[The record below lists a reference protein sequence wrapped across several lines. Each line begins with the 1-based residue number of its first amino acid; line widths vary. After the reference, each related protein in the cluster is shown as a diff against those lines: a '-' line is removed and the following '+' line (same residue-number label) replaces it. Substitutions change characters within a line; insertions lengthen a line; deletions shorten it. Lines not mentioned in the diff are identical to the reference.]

1 MLKGLKWLFRTLTG
15 LAILLVAL
23 LIISRNLPI
32 PTDEAAALESMAI
45 QPASWQHPEHNAFPA
60 VWLLPYEGVAPS
72 DRPSL
77 LAEDLARQKKGMAA
91 TPAEPVMES
100 IAAERYTR
108 IERGVPR
115 WCGRDVPSC
124 LAQVRE
130 HADEVADAH
139 KGHDA
144 LHARIAA
151 LVQYTHMRS
160 PFVQDL
166 SMPYPEFGLL
176 LDRTSSLAL
185 AHVRGESAV
194 ALQGVCEDATAA
206 RVLMRDGDN
215 LITALIGAGWAER
228 SANLFTEMLAE
239 LPATT
244 AVPAQCRIAFVPP
257 EVEELDLCQPL
268 RGEFAFQASGLRPE
282 LLPLHQRWQFNTRKT
297 QARTAWLLS
306 RSCAEPVRA
315 QIEAG
320 QPVRLPEPRPAWTL
334 DCADNLAGCVLMGI
348 QSPNY
353 EEYIHRMQR
362 SGVALEK
369 AYGTMADRR

>member
-1 MLKGLKWLFRTLTG
+1 MLKGLKWLLWTLIG

-23 LIISRNLPI
+23 LTISRNLPI
-32 PTDEAAALESMAI
+32 PKDEAAALESMAI

-77 LAEDLARQKKGMAA
+77 LAEDLARQKQGMAA

-100 IAAERYTR
+100 IAAERYSK
-108 IERGVPR
+108 IERGIPR

-139 KGHDA
+139 EGHDA

-151 LVQYTHMRS
+151 LGQYTHMRS
-160 PFVQDL
+160 PFIQDVN
-166 SMPYPEFGLL
+166 MPIPQFSLL

-194 ALQGVCEDATAA
+194 ALQGICEDASAA
-206 RVLMRDGDN
+206 RMLMRDGDN
-215 LITALIGAGWAER
+215 LISAMIGGSWAQR
-228 SANLFTEMLAE
+228 SADLFTEIVAE
-239 LPATT
+239 LPTDMAL
-244 AVPAQCRIAFVPP
+244 PAQCRIAFAPV
-257 EVEELDLCQPL
+257 EVKEMDLCQPL
-268 RGEFAFQASGLRPE
+268 RGEFAFQASVMRPE
-282 LLPLHQRWQFNTRKT
+282 FLPMHQRWQFNARKT

-306 RSCAEPVRA
+306 RSCTEPVQA
-315 QIEAG
+315 QIRAG
-320 QPVRLPEPRPAWTL
+320 LPVKLPEPRPTWTL
-334 DCADNLAGCVLMGI
+334 DCADNMVGCVLMGI

-353 EEYIHRMQR
+353 EEYIHRMQK
-362 SGVALEK
+362 SAAALER
-369 AYGTMADRR
+369 AGNSLR